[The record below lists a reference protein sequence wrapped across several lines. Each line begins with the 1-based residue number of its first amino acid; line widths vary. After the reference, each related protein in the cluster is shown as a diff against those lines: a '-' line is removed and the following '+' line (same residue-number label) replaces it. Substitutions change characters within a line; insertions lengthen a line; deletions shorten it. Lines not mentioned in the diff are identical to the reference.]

1 MPVSTQSQAV
11 QIHDPEFA
19 SPKAK
24 NITAFWIILPGILL
38 IGLLV
43 TLGFYLVRLRKK
55 TDWKT
60 KLAKAKKFEAGALAA
75 QENMKAHDQAVAVD
89 GPQMF
94 QLRLE
99 SAQKRR
105 LKPVE

>member
-1 MPVSTQSQAV
+1 M
-11 QIHDPEFA
+11 QIGDPEFT

-24 NITAFWIILPGILL
+24 NITAFWIILPGVLL
-38 IGLLV
+38 IGLLI
-43 TLGFYLVRLRKK
+43 TLAFYLARLRKK
-55 TDWKT
+55 TDWKA

-75 QENMKAHDQAVAVD
+75 QENMRAHDRAVAVD
-89 GPQMF
+89 GPSMF

-99 SAQKRR
+99 SAQKRK

>member
-1 MPVSTQSQAV
+1 M
-11 QIHDPEFA
+11 
-19 SPKAK
+19 
-24 NITAFWIILPGILL
+24 LL

-43 TLGFYLVRLRKK
+43 TLGFYLARLRKK
-55 TDWKT
+55 TDWKA

-75 QENMKAHDQAVAVD
+75 QENMKAHDKAVAVD

-99 SAQKRR
+99 SAQKRK